1 MDIIGYNQVYCGI
14 KNIFNIF
21 NFEIEYQIVVCVDLS
36 QKNVFVNYQ
45 YKIIRVVEMILSE
58 NKEGEEEMFESLV
71 FILELCISRRG

>member
-1 MDIIGYNQVYCGI
+1 MEIIGYNQVYCGI

-45 YKIIRVVEMILSE
+45 YKKDV
-58 NKEGEEEMFESLV
+58 
-71 FILELCISRRG
+71 